1 MVISEQISAEQ
12 TKRYYCI
19 CLIKHCEKKAD
30 ILICLKYRSAAAA
43 EEKVFNQHFLGGSA
57 RRKTNINNNSSSRV
71 CEADALELGF

>member
-1 MVISEQISAEQ
+1 MIDREKEDEREHLVISEQISAEQ

-43 EEKVFNQHFLGGSA
+43 EEEGLQSA
-57 RRKTNINNNSSSRV
+57 LPWGISQKK
-71 CEADALELGF
+71 DKHQQQQQQ